1 LITTRNLEEIIM
13 SDGRV
18 RFALVGAGAISQSYA
33 KVLQRSQTARLV
45 AVADVRREAAE
56 AVAASA
62 LCPAFTSY
70 EELANAVPCD
80 GVLVCTPPVTHPEIS
95 IWFLDRGTPVLCEKP
110 LAIDT
115 LSAQKMFAVAERN
128 GVPLTMATKFRY
140 VADVVRARALIEAGT
155 IGEVI
160 LFENSFTAR
169 VDMSRRWNSDPD
181 IAGGGVL
188 IDNGTHSVDIMRF
201 FLGPLAEIQVVEGK
215 RAQGLRVE
223 DTARIFVRTR
233 SGILGSIDLSWT
245 INKEQ
250 PSYISIY
257 GSDGT
262 LLVGWKES
270 KYRRSNNGE
279 WTVFGNG
286 YDKIQAFSSQIDN
299 FARAIRGQEPLVV
312 TRADALA
319 SVEVIETAYAALR
332 RNRWQRIP
340 RRRRGVTGAVP

>member
-1 LITTRNLEEIIM
+1 
-13 SDGRV
+13 
-18 RFALVGAGAISQSYA
+18 
-33 KVLQRSQTARLV
+33 
-45 AVADVRREAAE
+45 
-56 AVAASA
+56 
-62 LCPAFTSY
+62 
-70 EELANAVPCD
+70 
-80 GVLVCTPPVTHPEIS
+80 
-95 IWFLDRGTPVLCEKP
+95 
-110 LAIDT
+110 
-115 LSAQKMFAVAERN
+115 
-128 GVPLTMATKFRY
+128 
-140 VADVVRARALIEAGT
+140 
-155 IGEVI
+155 
-160 LFENSFTAR
+160 
-169 VDMSRRWNSDPD
+169 
-181 IAGGGVL
+181 
-188 IDNGTHSVDIMRF
+188 
-201 FLGPLAEIQVVEGK
+201 
-215 RAQGLRVE
+215 VE